1 MINKTTLRIGWFLL
15 LIAITLIGDRVGGY
29 FLQRIVDKSN
39 FRYTSL
45 YQGKAQADI
54 LLVGNSRGL
63 SFYQPHVEEATQKTT
78 FNLSYNGMPVDLAR
92 VLVEDYFERHPA
104 PSLVLI
110 DITLSDKYNIPL
122 ISGFTAYNTYS
133 KRLDSLIQAVNPK
146 LYYACKISHLL
157 RFNNEVF
164 LRALYY
170 QGNTTDKNWLLDRVI
185 SDGMREKVTQEPYK
199 IDLIKIEE
207 LKAIIKIAQK
217 NGSEV
222 KLTVTP
228 YYPPFRHHMKGLDQF
243 IAAVEEHTQ
252 LPVHDYSNALSDYK
266 FFGDYMH
273 INKDG
278 SKSLIQLLQQDGI
291 L

>member
-104 PSLVLI
+104 PALVLI

-122 ISGFTAYNTYS
+122 ISGFTAYSTYS

-146 LYYACKISHLL
+146 LYYACKFSHLL

-207 LKAIIKIAQK
+207 LKAIIKIAQE

-228 YYPPFRHHMKGLDQF
+228 YYPPFRHHMEGLDKF

-252 LPVHDYSNALSDYK
+252 LPVHDYSTALSNYE

>member
-1 MINKTTLRIGWFLL
+1 MINKTTLRIGWVLL
-15 LIAITLIGDRVGGY
+15 FIAVTFIGDRTLGLV
-29 FLQRIVDKSN
+29 LQRVVDKSN

-45 YQGKAQADI
+45 YQQKAKADI
-54 LLVGNSRGL
+54 LLIGNSRGL
-63 SFYQPHVEEATQKTT
+63 SFYQPHIEEATQKTT
-78 FNLSYNGMPVDLAR
+78 FNVSYNGMPVDLAR

-104 PSLVLI
+104 PELVLI

-122 ISGFTAYNTYS
+122 ISGFTAYNIYS
-133 KRLDSLIQAVNPK
+133 KPLDSLIRGVNPK
-146 LYYACKISHLL
+146 LYYACKVSHLL

-170 QGNTTDKNWLLDRVI
+170 QGRTTDENWLLDRVI
-185 SDGMREKVTQEPYK
+185 SDGMREKVTQEPYR

-207 LKAIIKIAQK
+207 LKAIIKVAQK

-228 YYPPFRHHMKGLDQF
+228 YYPPFRHHMEGLDKF

-252 LPVHDYSNALSDYK
+252 LPVYDYSTALSDYE

-273 INKDG
+273 INKEG
-278 SKSLIQLLQQDGI
+278 SKRLIQLLQQDGI